1 MTEITISIIQKV
13 KEELSVSDDLA
24 STELYDLLHKY
35 RNSQHPDKFVNDER
49 KKVAEEKFKKLNTLL
64 LELANFIEQEKQ
76 QKKPSE
82 IIPFQKDYE
91 IVKTKQ
97 QSIEYE
103 EIIKNLKL
111 KIEVNEI
118 NIKEFKKEILK
129 LRSEK
134 VDEKTIELIKLYKPT
149 KRNLYSLGISF
160 LLTLIAGV
168 LIRIDNI
175 AQIINKYSPLDQKV
189 FNYIIFFILIFI
201 PLRYLK
207 MLFEESQIDKVS
219 KRIKTPL
226 FISNFVKYLD
236 NKEVKD
242 SFMEMDVYD
251 YLYTSLFPRNIVSK
265 LFLSKI
271 FNLYNETTIDSLKD
285 IFIYNLINRQLISIS
300 SANKLDR
307 RFKIINTT
315 YYSSVNFDL
324 DDIPF

>member
-1 MTEITISIIQKV
+1 MSEITISIIQKV
-13 KEELSVSDDLA
+13 KEELSISEDLE
-24 STELYDLLHKY
+24 STELYNLLHKY
-35 RNSQHPDKFVNDER
+35 RSSQHPDKFVNDER

-64 LELANFIEQEKQ
+64 LELANYIEQEKQ
-76 QKKPSE
+76 QKKPSD
-82 IIPFQKDYE
+82 ILPFQKDYE

-103 EIIKNLKL
+103 EIIKSLKL
-111 KIEVNEI
+111 KIEVKEI
-118 NIKEFKKEILK
+118 NIKELKKEILK

-160 LLTLIAGV
+160 LLTIIAGV
-168 LIRIDNI
+168 LIRVDDI

-189 FNYIIFFILIFI
+189 FNYIIFIILIFI

-207 MLFEESQIDKVS
+207 MLFEESQIEKAS
-219 KRIKTPL
+219 KKIKTPL
-226 FISNFVKYLD
+226 FISKFVKYLD
-236 NKEVKD
+236 NKDSKD
-242 SFMEMDVYD
+242 SFTEMDVYD
-251 YLYTSLFPRNIVSK
+251 YLYNSLYPKNIISR
-265 LFLSKI
+265 LFLSGI

-285 IFIYNLINRQLISIS
+285 IFIFNLINRQLISIS

-315 YYSSVNFDL
+315 YYNNISFDL
-324 DDIPF
+324 DDLSF